1 MNENLNKIIEFLI
14 KESDIDRPC
23 NGGKVSF
30 SDCVKLNNELPNDG
44 CSVGAI
50 DNVVKID
57 NDEKK

>member
-1 MNENLNKIIEFLI
+1 MDEKLNKIIKHLI
-14 KESDIDRPC
+14 KENDVDRPF

-44 CSVGAI
+44 CSVGAV

-57 NDEKK
+57 EK